1 MKKYFSLFT
10 VFVLLCSNFLG
21 LVSFWYTSTSN
32 PSDPSTAAAST
43 VVNIP
48 DANLQKRLNELIA
61 LTNPPRLATDPIN
74 VGQMRALTNLYW
86 PKTIGWKGVQ
96 DIEGLQYLFWNQNN
110 QQFYLNSN
118 TIVDLSPISDL
129 TQLTKLILFLNK
141 VAALPSNNWS
151 NLEELDISRN
161 ELAGTSALTHLA
173 TLSSL
178 KTLNLSLNKLRDADL
193 QGLLTVKNTLENLN
207 LTANY
212 ILDVTLLAQLTK
224 LKILDLSNS
233 RSNPKISN
241 IAPLSTLIDLETFKA
256 NTNVLADIS
265 VVQHFTKLKHLE
277 LSTNRIVD
285 ISSLAG
291 LNNLLTLNLGSN
303 QIFLI

>member
-61 LTNPPRLATDPIN
+61 LTNPPRLATDPID

-86 PKTIGWKGVQ
+86 PKTIGWKAIQ
-96 DIEGLQYLFWNQNN
+96 NIEGLQYLFWNQNN

-129 TQLTKLILFLNK
+129 TQLTKLIVFLNK
-141 VAALPSNNWS
+141 VAALPSNNWT

-178 KTLNLSLNKLRDADL
+178 KTLNLTLNKLRDADL
-193 QGLLTVKNTLENLN
+193 QGLLAVKNTLENLN

-224 LKILDLSNS
+224 LKILN
-233 RSNPKISN
+233 
-241 IAPLSTLIDLETFKA
+241 
-256 NTNVLADIS
+256 NVSSIW
-265 VVQHFTKLKHLE
+265 QHK
-277 LSTNRIVD
+277 V
-285 ISSLAG
+285 
-291 LNNLLTLNLGSN
+291 
-303 QIFLI
+303 

>member
-10 VFVLLCSNFLG
+10 VFLLLCSNFLG

-74 VGQMRALTNLYW
+74 VGQLRALTNLYW

-96 DIEGLQYLFWNQNN
+96 DIEGFQYLFWNQNN

-129 TQLTKLILFLNK
+129 TQLTKLIVFFNK
-141 VAALPSNNWS
+141 VAALPSNNWN

-212 ILDVTLLAQLTK
+212 
-224 LKILDLSNS
+224 N
-233 RSNPKISN
+233 
-241 IAPLSTLIDLETFKA
+241 
-256 NTNVLADIS
+256 
-265 VVQHFTKLKHLE
+265 
-277 LSTNRIVD
+277 
-285 ISSLAG
+285 
-291 LNNLLTLNLGSN
+291 
-303 QIFLI
+303 